1 MIFCKVKPNCVINGV
16 LVVTSAYLQPRQ
28 QAVDVEPVSARERT
42 LQFSVLKLLQ
52 TNGTGSVLSFANLT
66 LLQLLNKLTETIHGQ
81 RRSKHN
87 VQWTFTS
94 IRHSQKETKFRI
106 RNELNS
112 NFTLFFVPRQ
122 CSFEAFISF
131 LYTK

>member
-52 TNGTGSVLSFANLT
+52 TNGTGSVFSFANLT

-94 IRHSQKETKFRI
+94 IRHCQKETKFRI

-112 NFTLFFVPRQ
+112 HFTLFFVP
-122 CSFEAFISF
+122 
-131 LYTK
+131 